1 MPKTMNDSDPPEQN
15 KRVGLHPMI
24 VIFGV
29 IIGLWLFVQAI
40 IPKSKDIQPPQGNE
54 VRSEQLALLLKE
66 AESAPVPSIKVTAH
80 VQKMNAL
87 SLLVPR
93 QTTDSQVVALLN
105 HLRLSRKDGSLVS
118 QIPATTPGNNL
129 GEFAVAD
136 IYIFSDPKY
145 AVPEAVE
152 ILSVG
157 AHAPGDFYQRTIPY
171 EIAMEQV
178 RGHYAINL
186 NRKSHPEH
194 ASLGFGETATGLYSR
209 RYQPLF

>member
-80 VQKMNAL
+80 VQGMNAL

-118 QIPATTPGNNL
+118 EMPATTPGNNL
-129 GEFAVAD
+129 VNLPSP
-136 IYIFSDPKY
+136 IFISFPIRNTRFPRPLK
-145 AVPEAVE
+145 
-152 ILSVG
+152 
-157 AHAPGDFYQRTIPY
+157 FYPSGHMRRVIFTRGPFRT
-171 EIAMEQV
+171 
-178 RGHYAINL
+178 
-186 NRKSHPEH
+186 K
-194 ASLGFGETATGLYSR
+194 
-209 RYQPLF
+209 

>member
-1 MPKTMNDSDPPEQN
+1 MMNDADPQEQG
-15 KRVGLHPMI
+15 KRVGLHPAI

-29 IIGLWLFVQAI
+29 IIGLWLFIQAI
-40 IPKSKDIQPPQGNE
+40 IPKSKDIHPPQGNE
-54 VRSEQLALLLKE
+54 ARSEHLTLLLKE
-66 AESAPVPSIKVTAH
+66 AESTPVPSIKVTAH
-80 VQKMNAL
+80 VQGMNAL
-87 SLLVPR
+87 SLLVPQ

-105 HLRLSRKDGSLVS
+105 HLKRSRQDGSLAS
-118 QIPATTPGNNL
+118 QIPATTPGNDI

-157 AHAPGDFYQRTIPY
+157 AHAPGDFYQSTIPY

-178 RGHYAINL
+178 RGHYAVNL
-186 NRKSHPEH
+186 NQKNQPEH
-194 ASLGFGETATGLYSR
+194 ASLGFGEKATGLYSR